1 MKEEISVPAII
12 QAPLKQWKMKL
23 KKKSLKESNKCCP
36 ELFIVD
42 DDEINILALSMMLK
56 NLGV

>member
-1 MKEEISVPAII
+1 
-12 QAPLKQWKMKL
+12 MKL

-42 DDEINILALSMMLK
+42 DDEVNILALSMMLK
-56 NLGV
+56 NLGVKFNSALNGKLAIKMIME